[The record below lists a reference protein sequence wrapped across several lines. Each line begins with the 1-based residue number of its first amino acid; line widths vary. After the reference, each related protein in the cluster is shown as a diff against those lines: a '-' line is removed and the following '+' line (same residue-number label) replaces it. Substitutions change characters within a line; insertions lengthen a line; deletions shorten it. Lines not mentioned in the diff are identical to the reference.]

1 MRNTSDWL
9 IAMNNV
15 LTEEMVFWSVIL
27 AENECCSLQLVAF
40 LFNLLLIKVLARRSI
55 TFEVVVLLFSEDV
68 GSVMQILLVTA
79 GSCCSTP
86 HIW

>member
-1 MRNTSDWL
+1 MRNTSGWL
-9 IAMNNV
+9 IAMNDV
-15 LTEEMVFWSVIL
+15 LSAEMVFWSVIL

-40 LFNLLLIKVLARRSI
+40 SFNLLLIKVLAHRSI
-55 TFEVVVLLFSEDV
+55 AFEVVVLLFSEDV
-68 GSVMQILLVTA
+68 GSLMQILLVTA

>member
-1 MRNTSDWL
+1 MRNTSGWL
-9 IAMNNV
+9 IAMNDV
-15 LTEEMVFWSVIL
+15 LSAEMVFWSVIL

-40 LFNLLLIKVLARRSI
+40 LFNLLLIKVLARRSV

-68 GSVMQILLVTA
+68 GSLMQILLVTA

>member
-1 MRNTSDWL
+1 MRNTSGWL
-9 IAMNNV
+9 IAMNDV
-15 LTEEMVFWSVIL
+15 LSAEMVFWSVML

-40 LFNLLLIKVLARRSI
+40 SFNLLLIKVLAHRSI
-55 TFEVVVLLFSEDV
+55 AFEVVVLLFSEDV
-68 GSVMQILLVTA
+68 GSLKQILLVTA

>member
-1 MRNTSDWL
+1 
-9 IAMNNV
+9 MNDV
-15 LTEEMVFWSVIL
+15 LTAEMVFWSVIL
-27 AENECCSLQLVAF
+27 AETECCSLQLVAF
-40 LFNLLLIKVLARRSI
+40 LFNLLLIKVLARRSV

-68 GSVMQILLVTA
+68 GSLMQILLVTA

>member
-68 GSVMQILLVTA
+68 GSLMQILLVTA

>member
-15 LTEEMVFWSVIL
+15 LTAEMVFWSVIL

-40 LFNLLLIKVLARRSI
+40 LFNLLLIKVLAHRSI
-55 TFEVVVLLFSEDV
+55 AFEVVVLLFSEDV
-68 GSVMQILLVTA
+68 GSLKQILLVTA
-79 GSCCSTP
+79 GSC
-86 HIW
+86 

>member
-1 MRNTSDWL
+1 MKNTSDWL
-9 IAMNNV
+9 IAMNDV
-15 LTEEMVFWSVIL
+15 LTAEMVFWLVIL
-27 AENECCSLQLVAF
+27 VENECCSLQLVAF

-55 TFEVVVLLFSEDV
+55 TFEVVVLQFSEDV
-68 GSVMQILLVTA
+68 GSLMQILLVTA

>member
-1 MRNTSDWL
+1 MRNTSGWL
-9 IAMNNV
+9 IAMNHV
-15 LTEEMVFWSVIL
+15 LSAEMVFWSVML

-40 LFNLLLIKVLARRSI
+40 SFNLLLIKVLAHRSI
-55 TFEVVVLLFSEDV
+55 AFEVVVLLFSEDV
-68 GSVMQILLVTA
+68 GSLKQILLVTA

>member
-1 MRNTSDWL
+1 
-9 IAMNNV
+9 MNNV
-15 LTEEMVFWSVIL
+15 LTAEMVFWSVIL

-55 TFEVVVLLFSEDV
+55 TFEVVLLFSEDV
-68 GSVMQILLVTA
+68 GSLMQILLVTA

>member
-1 MRNTSDWL
+1 MRNTSNWL

-15 LTEEMVFWSVIL
+15 LTAEMVFWSVIL

-40 LFNLLLIKVLARRSI
+40 SFNLLLIKVLAHRSI
-55 TFEVVVLLFSEDV
+55 AFEVVVLLFSEDV

-79 GSCCSTP
+79 GSC
-86 HIW
+86 

>member
-9 IAMNNV
+9 IAMNDV
-15 LTEEMVFWSVIL
+15 LTAEMVFWSVIL
-27 AENECCSLQLVAF
+27 AETECCSLQLVAF
-40 LFNLLLIKVLARRSI
+40 SFNLLLIKVLAHRSI
-55 TFEVVVLLFSEDV
+55 AFEVVVLLFSEDV
-68 GSVMQILLVTA
+68 GSLMQILLVTA

>member
-15 LTEEMVFWSVIL
+15 LTAEMVFWSVIL

-40 LFNLLLIKVLARRSI
+40 SFNLLLIKVLARRSI

-68 GSVMQILLVTA
+68 GSLKQILLVTA